1 MLSELRTVVDPA
13 SEPVREAA
21 EATAPH
27 HQLRNLIVSQAHVA
41 PTVPL
46 NNVVDFFAS
55 NTDKDSVAVIDT
67 GNVFLGLIQKGQLMG
82 HVGSKYGYAL
92 YERRPITLLID
103 TEAVVLP
110 GTTAIPRVVERVVNR
125 ASQRVYD
132 DIAVVGPG
140 RQFEG
145 IVSVKDLILHQS
157 REISEQLEVIQ
168 KKDQLIS
175 DVMNRNQELAL
186 ASRMKTEF
194 LTNMSHEL
202 RTPLVSII
210 GFTDLVRSQ
219 SEGMLP
225 GIHLANL
232 DRVLS
237 SSRDLLDLINN
248 LLDLSKVEAGR
259 MNIEV
264 EPVRLNELVGELTE
278 RLSVLAADRDLEL
291 RSAVPENLELMTDRV
306 KLRQVLLNL
315 MSNAVKFTEKGSISV
330 EVDED
335 GPYVAIDVIDTG
347 IGIRKEDL
355 SRLLQRFEQL
365 DTGRTKRFQGSGLGL
380 AISRELAQLLGGD
393 ITVDSEFG
401 QGSRFRVTVL
411 KQLDPAAMQRPHG
424 LSTN

>member
-1 MLSELRTVVDPA
+1 M
-13 SEPVREAA
+13 
-21 EATAPH
+21 
-27 HQLRNLIVSQAHVA
+27 
-41 PTVPL
+41 
-46 NNVVDFFAS
+46 
-55 NTDKDSVAVIDT
+55 
-67 GNVFLGLIQKGQLMG
+67 
-82 HVGSKYGYAL
+82 
-92 YERRPITLLID
+92 
-103 TEAVVLP
+103 
-110 GTTAIPRVVERVVNR
+110 
-125 ASQRVYD
+125 
-132 DIAVVGPG
+132 GPG